1 MKEGMQT
8 IMEGSRAS
16 QGTSGTQALCRPEV
30 LLLLLLL
37 PLPPHTPFMLV

>member
-30 LLLLLLL
+30 LLLLLL